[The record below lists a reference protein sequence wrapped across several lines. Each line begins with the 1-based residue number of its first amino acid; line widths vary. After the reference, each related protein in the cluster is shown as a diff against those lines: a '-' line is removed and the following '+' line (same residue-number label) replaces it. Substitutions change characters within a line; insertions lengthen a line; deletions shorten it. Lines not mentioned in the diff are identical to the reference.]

1 MYVNTSISGRS
12 SLHKHN
18 LQAVWKQHKS
28 FRYTHLLTHNKSS
41 PVTDRRIKRW
51 RKNWEEL
58 KWKSDLAETICTVAQ
73 LCVVCPLSPSVFREK
88 TLVLERLF
96 KFVSTWNN
104 YRENGARGRWKGLRI
119 ERMRAKLACMFK
131 HTHSKLR
138 SYVVRVSECVLS
150 EIT

>member
-1 MYVNTSISGRS
+1 MSTLRPLHRISGRS

-51 RKNWEEL
+51 RKNGEEL

-73 LCVVCPLSPSVFREK
+73 LCCLPPFSLSVQRK

-104 YRENGARGRWKGLRI
+104 YRENGARGRWKCLRI
-119 ERMRAKLACMFK
+119 ERMRGMFK
-131 HTHSKLR
+131 HTLSKLR